1 MGYNSQ
7 SNIMKKLLLLG
18 IAALVAL
25 CTACEK
31 DKDEPKGSK
40 DSNGNSYD
48 PNKEYCWKGVFRLD
62 DGSTITDYFY
72 GTYAEASSSASY
84 VMDYYYDI
92 TGYTMSSTSDSYCY

>member
-18 IAALVAL
+18 IATLVAL

-31 DKDEPKGSK
+31 DKDEPK

-48 PNKEYCWKGVFRLD
+48 PNKEYCWKGVFKYK
-62 DGSTITDYFY
+62 DGSTEIDYMY
-72 GTYAEASSSASY
+72 GTYDEASSAAQA
-84 VMDYYYDI
+84 VLNYYYNI
-92 TGYTMSSTSDSYCY
+92 TGYTMTKAGDSYCD